1 MKNKVII
8 MNKTPVL
15 LILIVVAFAC
25 NGCSIGKKS
34 VLFSTKTSIGVD
46 ADTKPPTLDV
56 GFSRKEGTLSPV
68 YDNGHVH
75 SQMASYASQ
84 SGFLNNRVATSFATG
99 NAADILSQYIGEPNA
114 KMANTD
120 TITIPANPSSIS
132 GAANPKRYF
141 FGTDTNFG
149 VKISMGMETG
159 GYPDGINIGYKRKE
173 LAYVP
178 IIEKDGNA
186 GLPSLIGTSGFG
198 VSGSQPSDAGVAQ
211 VQFFATGKAASH
223 LAAIP
228 AIRESLG
235 LRILNDT
242 EVKSELEKDRVKNL
256 NQGLID
262 NKKKA
267 EGYTSQIVDK
277 VDALDSGKLDAAVDA
292 AVGSGLLTTNQGAAV
307 KAGTDI
313 RKKSLTLKKLA
324 RNISNLTTVSP
335 NDLVKIGVYRDELLN
350 IK

>member
-1 MKNKVII
+1 MI

-15 LILIVVAFAC
+15 LILIVGAFAC
-25 NGCSIGKKS
+25 NGCSIGKRS

-68 YDNGHVH
+68 YDNGQVH

-114 KMANTD
+114 KMANND
-120 TITIPANPSSIS
+120 NAIIIPANPSSIS

-149 VKISMGMETG
+149 VKIGMGLETG
-159 GYPDGINIGYKRKE
+159 GWPDSINIGYKRKE

-178 IIEKDGNA
+178 IIEKNGKA

-198 VSGSQPSDAGVAQ
+198 VSGSQPGDAGVAQ

-223 LAAIP
+223 LAATP
-228 AIRESLG
+228 AIRGSLG

-242 EVKSELEKDRVKNL
+242 EAKSLLEKERKRLEKL

-262 NKKKA
+262 NKKKV

-277 VDALDSGKLDAAVDA
+277 VDALDSGKLDTAVDVA
-292 AVGSGLLTTNQGAAV
+292 GKAGLLTTTQVTQLKAV
-307 KAGTDI
+307 VDI

-324 RNISNLTTVSP
+324 RNISKQTTVSP
-335 NDLVKIGVYRDELLN
+335 NDLIKLGVYRDELLN